1 MKYLIWIIIL
11 AMAGFLIYH
20 FYFRQQS
27 DEEAQVTALEKVYRS
42 AEEQYV
48 ASARQMGT
56 PGLVV
61 IADPEIAIKKIKDIQ
76 ERLTIL
82 KKNLKEQTAIARA
95 RRLEE
100 KIAFFCTKNEID

>member
-11 AMAGFLIYH
+11 AMAVFLIYS

-27 DEEAQVTALEKVYRS
+27 AEEAQVTALEKAYRS

-61 IADPEIAIKKIKDIQ
+61 IADPEIAIRKIKDIQ
-76 ERLTIL
+76 ERLAIL
-82 KKNLKEQTAIARA
+82 RKNLKEQIAIAHA

-100 KIAFFCTKNEID
+100 KIALFCQKNEID

>member
-1 MKYLIWIIIL
+1 MKYIIL
-11 AMAGFLIYH
+11 IIVLAVVGLLIYN
-20 FYFRQQS
+20 FYLRQQS
-27 DEEAQVTALEKVYRS
+27 DEEAQVTTLEKAYRS

-61 IADPEIAIKKIKDIQ
+61 IADPEIAIKKIKNIQ
-76 ERLTIL
+76 ERLMIL

-100 KIAFFCTKNEID
+100 KIALFCQKNEID